1 MEIMRPRIL
10 ITGAGRFVGGWVAEA
25 FHLQGW
31 ADVRAGINRWSSAA
45 RVARFPLEIV
55 ECDIMSD
62 VSLTKALKNVDYVV
76 HCARGRG
83 DDNTITVEGTRR
95 LIQCAKRQ
103 GVKKLIF
110 MSSVAVYGAAAG
122 RVDEDTVPVTPITEY
137 GKGKREAEEICRQAA
152 DRDFRIAAVRPTL
165 IYGPFS
171 EQWTIPYIQRLAS
184 GRWRSLGSGGEGRCN
199 LVYVG
204 DLVRLVRF
212 LIEMDFG
219 TFNAFNANG
228 PEVPTWNSYL
238 ERFNA
243 ALGLPP
249 LASPDPSLGVRV
261 ALRAPVRKLGKYMLA
276 HHRGLLGAIAQ
287 RSPRMK
293 AIMIKTEADL
303 RLMPNADE
311 VERFATDV
319 QYSMSRAADLG
330 FRPSTNVD
338 TGIALTANWAMLLK
352 FAA

>member
-1 MEIMRPRIL
+1 MEIMKPRIL
-10 ITGAGRFVGGWVAEA
+10 VTGAGGFVGGWVAEA
-25 FHLQGW
+25 FYLQGW
-31 ADVRAGINRWSSAA
+31 AEVRAGINRWSSAA
-45 RVARFPLEIV
+45 RVARFPLEII
-55 ECDIMSD
+55 ECNIMSEP
-62 VSLTKALKNVDYVV
+62 SLMKALKNVDYVV

-83 DDNTITVEGTRR
+83 DDNTITIEGTRR
-95 LIQCAKRQ
+95 LIECAKRQ

-110 MSSVAVYGAAAG
+110 MSSVAVYGAATG
-122 RVDEDTVPVTPITEY
+122 KIDEDTTPVVPITEY
-137 GKGKREAEEICRQAA
+137 GKGKLEAEEICRQSVVE
-152 DRDFRIAAVRPTL
+152 DFRIAAVRPTL
-165 IYGPFS
+165 VYGPFS

-212 LIEMDFG
+212 LIETDFG
-219 TFNAFNANG
+219 TFNVFNANG

-249 LASPDPSLGVRV
+249 LAAPDPSLGFRI
-261 ALRAPVRKLGKYMLA
+261 ALRVPIRKLGKYMLA
-276 HHRGLLGAIAQ
+276 HHRGLLSTIAQ

-293 AIMIKTEADL
+293 SIMMKTEADL

-311 VERFATDV
+311 IERFVTDV

-338 TGIALTANWAMLLK
+338 TGVALAANWAKLLK